1 MRSIQI
7 PIFTVIAVAFGLAAS
22 PLAHAAPAK
31 PAKADT
37 DPAAAAPTATSKPT
51 PAEEP
56 SASGMIIKDKRAT
69 HEEMQLSGMLELG
82 FNYYDE
88 IGVRGEFAYPIMP
101 QGFLPMLN
109 DSFYL
114 EGELALQYHWYSVG
128 FASASFGNIQP
139 LVGGRWNF
147 YLTPDWTVFSAMKIG
162 FNVGLANNVGASFA
176 WEWTAGAFWNFSK
189 SMALRMEFGPTAN
202 SWGGG
207 EGGGAILR
215 AGITLPM

>member
-7 PIFTVIAVAFGLAAS
+7 PIFTVIAVAFGLGGFT
-22 PLAHAAPAK
+22 LAQHTCQTGQGGHRSCRGS
-31 PAKADT
+31 ADGNIQ
-37 DPAAAAPTATSKPT
+37 AHSGRG
-51 PAEEP
+51 AERL
-56 SASGMIIKDKRAT
+56 GMIIKGQACHAR
-69 HEEMQLSGMLELG
+69 EMQLSGMLELG
-82 FNYYDE
+82 FNYTMKL
-88 IGVRGEFAYPIMP
+88 GSRRVAYPIMP

-207 EGGGAILR
+207 ERRGAILR